1 MSSGRH
7 INIQMKYMKAA
18 WEAHKR
24 ERGGTVMDENVVNHP
39 AHYQLENGMEAI
51 DIIRGVLG
59 DKGYKDF
66 CRGNALKYLCRAG
79 KKGLITDDL
88 RKAAWYVNEEIK
100 QYEGR
105 DD

>member
-1 MSSGRH
+1 
-7 INIQMKYMKAA
+7 
-18 WEAHKR
+18 
-24 ERGGTVMDENVVNHP
+24 MDENVVNHP

-51 DIIRGVLG
+51 DVIRGVLG
-59 DKGYKDF
+59 DKGYNDF

-88 RKAAWYVNEEIK
+88 RKAAWYVSEENK

-105 DD
+105 EN

>member
-1 MSSGRH
+1 M
-7 INIQMKYMKAA
+7 I
-18 WEAHKR
+18 EAT
-24 ERGGTVMDENVVNHP
+24 EAMIRGSINHP
-39 AHYQLENGMEAI
+39 AHYQLDNGMEAI
-51 DIIRGVLG
+51 DVIRGVLG
-59 DKGYKDF
+59 DKGYKAF

-88 RKAAWYVNEEIK
+88 KKAAWYVNEEII